1 MTLQSHVE
9 GEIENI
15 VWMHDGDKMVDWDN
29 KAVNI
34 REYLKFKGRIKLDV
48 KTGDVTIIHLT
59 KDDSGLYDAVMIIQG
74 KLIIRKHRVEV
85 TGKHIKLY

>member
-1 MTLQSHVE
+1 MVE
-9 GEIENI
+9 
-15 VWMHDGDKMVDWDN
+15 WDN
-29 KAVNI
+29 KTVNV
-34 REYLKFKGRIKLDV
+34 REYLKFKGRTKLDV

-85 TGKHIKLY
+85 TAKHNKLYSPNGTF